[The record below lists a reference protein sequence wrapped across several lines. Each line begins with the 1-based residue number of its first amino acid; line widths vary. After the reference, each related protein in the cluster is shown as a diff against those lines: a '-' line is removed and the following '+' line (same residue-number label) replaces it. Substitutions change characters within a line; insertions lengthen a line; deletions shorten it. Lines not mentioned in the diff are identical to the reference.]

1 MRTARFGGPFFIAL
15 HFAFRQTKEENLL
28 LSLRL
33 PQGKAPQFN
42 PPGETALAG

>member
-28 LSLRL
+28 FVFAPDLRA
-33 PQGKAPQFN
+33 K
-42 PPGETALAG
+42 PPI